1 MHSQRASRPPALV
14 YGEGEPLPLPLAL
27 PCPLRPKAVA
37 PLQHPPLIS
46 FAPPPARAPLSS
58 VLHLWPFCREKMDGD
73 FFSISPP
80 ISGIAIHFLASS
92 CPADVGQRGSP
103 CRRRG
108 KGGGGCWRGALV
120 YSGRHRPRAS
130 YFGQA
135 QRVPLTSLPPDLA
148 SLRLASDLRHPFVG
162 TPGARG
168 TRQNGASGFRS
179 LRFAPLARF
188 ARSRPYHRKVR

>member
-1 MHSQRASRPPALV
+1 MLEGRHCLFGSASAAGILFWASPKGALDLIASRPRFSPLNLRPPGPAWRTPRFPGNSLKRALRFSAAPLRSARSLRSLAPLPPESARNLPARRC
-14 YGEGEPLPLPLAL
+14 EGEPLPLPLAL

-80 ISGIAIHFLASS
+80 LSGIAIHFLASS

-103 CRRRG
+103 CRR
-108 KGGGGCWRGALV
+108 
-120 YSGRHRPRAS
+120 
-130 YFGQA
+130 
-135 QRVPLTSLPPDLA
+135 
-148 SLRLASDLRHPFVG
+148 
-162 TPGARG
+162 
-168 TRQNGASGFRS
+168 
-179 LRFAPLARF
+179 
-188 ARSRPYHRKVR
+188 